1 MKCQMLF
8 SGKNISKCCLL
19 KILPRVLSVKRSY
32 FVERVPGRFGP
43 GSFRMG
49 RRPKRPRPK
58 KSRAETTQ
66 GRNDSGPK
74 RHGTIYFLWSDIL
87 Q

>member
-32 FVERVPGRFGP
+32 FVERVPGRFGQFWGWVVSALVGGP
-43 GSFRMG
+43 FRPNFNMVGYISMG
-49 RRPKRPRPK
+49 
-58 KSRAETTQ
+58 
-66 GRNDSGPK
+66 
-74 RHGTIYFLWSDIL
+74 
-87 Q
+87 